1 MKLRY
6 TPAARTDLREIREY
20 ISEMLKSPIAADR
33 IITGILESC
42 SHLKEQPKM
51 GAELS
56 EKIGRET
63 DLRYLICGKHI
74 AFYRIEKDIV
84 SVVRILDGRTNYM
97 RVLFQL

>member
-6 TPAARTDLREIREY
+6 TPAARTDLREKREY

-33 IITGILESC
+33 IITGILEDC